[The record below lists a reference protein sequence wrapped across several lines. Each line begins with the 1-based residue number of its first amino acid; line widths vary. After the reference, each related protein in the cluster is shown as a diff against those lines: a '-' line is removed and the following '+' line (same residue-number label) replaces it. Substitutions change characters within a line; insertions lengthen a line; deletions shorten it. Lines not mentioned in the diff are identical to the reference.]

1 MTRMRDK
8 GCVTNILSFLKH
20 CDTLMSGQ
28 SLPEIIHKATL
39 LIEDP
44 IHWCGSHTA
53 CIHQRVSTSDGIP
66 YLLDNACSINDPRA
80 TCLNVEGAVA
90 RACNDAGIVPPILSK
105 ALDQWT
111 LDYLNER
118 DVTMFGQEQSAWN
131 PYTIG
136 WFGEYYSHDEA
147 MNLLHHIYGRVS

>member
-1 MTRMRDK
+1 MCDK
-8 GCVTNILSFLKH
+8 SRVKDIFPFLSQ
-20 CDTLMSGQ
+20 CNTLTSGQ
-28 SLPEIIHKATL
+28 TLPEIIHKAIV

-44 IHWCGSHTA
+44 AYWCGNHLA
-53 CIHQRVSTSDGIP
+53 CILTYVQTSSGIP
-66 YLLDNACSINDPRA
+66 YVIDTPCRINDQRA

-90 RACNDAGIVPPILSK
+90 RACNNMGIVPPFLVH

-111 LDYLNER
+111 LEYLRINGFNCDEEA
-118 DVTMFGQEQSAWN
+118 GAWN

-147 MNLLHHIYGRVS
+147 MNLLRYIYGKVS